1 MSSSAEQR
9 FRGGCHCEALWYVY
23 RTRLAPQQWSVRECQ
38 CRFCRA
44 HAALSTSD
52 PSGSLELGAAT
63 SDALQRY
70 RFGQRSADF
79 LLCRNCGVYV
89 GAVIEAGGHRF
100 GIINIRALQTPLALL
115 PPPVQISYANES
127 TAERRT
133 RREKRWTPIAPA
145 TTI

>member
-1 MSSSAEQR
+1 M
-9 FRGGCHCEALWYVY
+9 
-23 RTRLAPQQWSVRECQ
+23 
-38 CRFCRA
+38 
-44 HAALSTSD
+44 
-52 PSGSLELGAAT
+52 
-63 SDALQRY
+63 QRY

-89 GAVIEAGGHRF
+89 GAVIEAGGRRF